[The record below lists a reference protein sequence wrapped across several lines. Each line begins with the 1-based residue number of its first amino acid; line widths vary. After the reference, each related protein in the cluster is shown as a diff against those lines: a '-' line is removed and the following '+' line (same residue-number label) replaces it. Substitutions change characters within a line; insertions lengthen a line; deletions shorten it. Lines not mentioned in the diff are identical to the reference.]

1 MVAKVN
7 RLGSAAASVHYF
19 EREGGYYARNDPEHR
34 RASRWHG
41 SGAAALGLKGRVN
54 AWPFR
59 TVLEGKVP
67 KTDIRLGRRRREGET
82 EHEPGH
88 DITFSAP
95 KSVSLEGLLWGRD
108 DVVRAHDGAVRA
120 TLDFIE
126 ARLLETRVWDRE
138 FRRMRRAPA
147 PSMVAATFR
156 HIASRDLDPQ
166 LHTHAVIANMT
177 QDAER
182 RWRSLDTGRLK
193 AAEKLIGAH
202 YRNELARR
210 LMERGYTLSSSMAG
224 GVPSFEIAGYG
235 RAELAAFSNRR
246 LAILRYVKER
256 GWTYNAARAQQ
267 AALATRARKNEPGR
281 AALEELWRGRA
292 KEFGFSRPRQ
302 RRTRPPPVLSMLEIA
317 SRAAEHLEERRS
329 VFPAHELTMRC
340 LAHSPGRYTL
350 QDADEA
356 TQQLVRDGHLME
368 TVRRGVSGRAFVTDR
383 TVRTERGMLAL
394 LRDGAGAGRPLTEA
408 DAVETRL
415 AASGL
420 TEGQK
425 EAVRTVLL
433 HDDLVVGV
441 QGYAGTGKTAML
453 KEVAALAGGRRV
465 FGLAPSAAA
474 ARVLG
479 REAGIPVRTLQWFIA
494 RYRDAGDNLLG
505 DRALAGLRRR
515 FEGSVLVADEMSM
528 ASTAQT
534 HALMKIAAVLGV
546 ARLALVG
553 DRKQLRAV
561 EAGQPFRQLQEAGM
575 ATAVMDDIR
584 RQRDPVLKAAVTEAA
599 AGAPRRALDLLGENV
614 VELPAEELAETA
626 ARLWLELAPEDRR
639 ETLLLAPTHEL
650 RRRITDAVREGL
662 EAEGVLHGRV
672 LEIETLAKLNM
683 TRAETGDIRNWREG
697 DVAVF
702 HRDIYPY
709 RIQAG
714 DACMVTGFEGD
725 RVVLEHG
732 DGKARRIRPAGEIRY
747 RLDLHETQTIAIR
760 AGDRI
765 RWTRGDR
772 ARGLDNGAVA
782 GILSIGRRRLKLLT
796 DDGRVLDW
804 RHDDPQLRHMLH
816 AWASTVHAAQGM
828 TRDRAIAVADAG
840 HGHLGGLQSF
850 YVQISR
856 ARDTAVVLTDDRE
869 SLAAALEADSG
880 ERLTALEALGEDIA
894 LPEREEEEA
903 ARRAPLR
910 VPAKL
915 PEAPVLKPRTQ
926 KETVSAGLVGLA
938 EPDALSP
945 AQDAEGR
952 FEAWR
957 ASKARHDGAAA
968 EAGVPPALHAGHDG
982 LLAELQD
989 LAADNDMA
997 PGLRV
1002 AVEAALVDMDA
1013 GRVSACLQDLRQR
1026 LEARIELQPRGE
1038 RSRVVDRPGYA
1049 DWRRELE
1056 TAATAARAILADDG
1070 PSALPGDDG
1079 REELKTMLARAD
1091 MRLASDDALFRART
1105 ADARVR
1111 DWHGRWTKAME
1122 RVEEPGG
1129 ADELDRFAG
1138 LARPIMDD
1146 PDLDNLDRR
1155 HVEIMLAD
1163 WRAREEA
1170 KTAGAAWLAA
1180 WTGGGED
1187 GKAERG
1193 EDMLGEGRS
1202 LAADPAM
1209 PEALRQHLV
1218 EALRAHDGAEAE
1230 RAERE
1235 ARRNRAREA
1244 ATATRREAGDI
1255 AFRLRTGHWLQEA
1268 DGMDRLLARGERLA
1282 GNRNLTEAER
1292 RRLEEALG
1300 RERERRADVLLGAV
1314 RALDPAEAPPEA
1326 LFSRVA
1332 AVARD
1337 PELDAGS
1344 RRNLDMA
1351 VDRARRRAAAHG
1363 DFETWRREWDAFR
1376 APIEAKGLTAF
1387 ADRGCRPHVERARE
1401 IARDPD
1407 LRPDVKD
1414 RLTTFLLDHD
1424 VAWPAAVKRYGQLL
1438 EEWKEIRAR
1447 AQARR
1452 ISRFSV
1458 IGSTFIVEDMRELA
1472 ASPHLSEAQKETF
1485 RDIAA
1490 GHDAHIERLRH
1501 QRERERALSRGQDFG
1516 LSM

>member
-19 EREGGYYARNDPEHR
+19 EREGGYYARHDPEHR
-34 RASRWHG
+34 RASCWHG
-41 SGAAALGLKGRVN
+41 AGAAALGLKGRVN

-59 TVLEGKVP
+59 AVLEGKVP

-120 TLDFIE
+120 VLDFIE

-138 FRRMRRAPA
+138 FRRMRRVPA

-177 QDAER
+177 QDAEG

-281 AALEELWRGRA
+281 AALEALWRGRA
-292 KEFGFSRPRQ
+292 REFGFQRPRK

-340 LAHSPGRYTL
+340 LAHSPGRYTV

-356 TQQLVRDGHLME
+356 IAQLVRDGHLME

-394 LRDGAGAGRPLTEA
+394 LGDGAGAGGPLTEA
-408 DAVETRL
+408 DAVEARL

-425 EAVRTVLL
+425 QAVRTVLL

-494 RYRDAGDNLLG
+494 RYRDAGDNLLD
-505 DRALAGLRRR
+505 DRALARLRSR

-534 HALMKIAAVLGV
+534 FQLMKIAAVLGV
-546 ARLALVG
+546 GRLALVG

-584 RQRDPVLKAAVTEAA
+584 RQRDPVLKAAVIEAA

-626 ARLWLELAPEDRR
+626 ARLWLELAPEERR

-650 RRRITDAVREGL
+650 RHRITDAVREGL

-672 LEIETLAKLNM
+672 LEIETLAKLGM

-765 RWTRGDR
+765 RWTRNDK
-772 ARGLDNGAVA
+772 ARGLDNGATAEV
-782 GILSIGRRRLKLLT
+782 LSIGRRRLKLLT
-796 DDGRVLDW
+796 DDGRDLDW

-840 HGHLGGLQSF
+840 HGHLGGLQGF

-910 VPAKL
+910 VPAKR
-915 PEAPVLKPRTQ
+915 PEAPVLNPRTQ
-926 KETVSAGLVGLA
+926 EETVSAEVPDPTTLA
-938 EPDALSP
+938 P
-945 AQDAEGR
+945 ARDAEGR
-952 FEAWR
+952 FAAWR
-957 ASKARHDGAAA
+957 ASKARHDGEAA
-968 EAGVPPALHAGHDG
+968 ETGVPPAWHAGHDG
-982 LLAELQD
+982 LLAELRG

-997 PGLRV
+997 PGLRA
-1002 AVEAALVDMDA
+1002 AVEAALADMDA

-1026 LEARIELQPRGE
+1026 LEARIGLQPRGE
-1038 RSRVVDRPGYA
+1038 RRRVVDRPGYA
-1049 DWRRELE
+1049 DWRRALE
-1056 TAATAARAILADDG
+1056 SAATAARAILADDG
-1070 PSALPGDDG
+1070 SPARPDDGG
-1079 REELKTMLARAD
+1079 REELKAMLVRAD
-1091 MRLASDDALFRART
+1091 LRLAGDDALFRART
-1105 ADARVR
+1105 ASGRVR

-1122 RVEEPGG
+1122 RVDEPGG
-1129 ADELDRFAG
+1129 AEELDRLAG
-1138 LARPIMDD
+1138 LGRRVADD
-1146 PDLDNLDRR
+1146 PDLDKLDRR
-1155 HVEIMLAD
+1155 HVGIMLAD
-1163 WRAREEA
+1163 WKARGEA
-1170 KTAGAAWLAA
+1170 EMAAAGWLAA

-1193 EDMLGEGRS
+1193 DDALRKGRS

-1218 EALRAHDGAEAE
+1218 EALRAHDGVEAE

-1244 ATATRREAGDI
+1244 ATVARREAGDI
-1255 AFRLRTGHWLQEA
+1255 AFRLRTGDWLREA

-1282 GNRNLTEAER
+1282 GSRNLTEAER

-1300 RERERRADVLLGAV
+1300 QERERRADALLGAV
-1314 RALDPAEAPPEA
+1314 RALDPAEARPEA

-1363 DFETWRREWDAFR
+1363 DFEKWRLDWDAFR
-1376 APIEAKGLTAF
+1376 APVEAKGQVAF
-1387 ADRGCRPHVERARE
+1387 ADPGCRPHVERARE
-1401 IARDPD
+1401 IARNPD
-1407 LRPDVKD
+1407 LSPDAKD
-1414 RLTTFLLDHD
+1414 RLTTFLHDHD
-1424 VAWPAAVKRYGQLL
+1424 IAWPLAVKRYGQLL
-1438 EEWKEIRAR
+1438 AEWKELREEAKT
-1447 AQARR
+1447 RR
-1452 ISRFSV
+1452 IARFD
-1458 IGSTFIVEDMRELA
+1458 IIAGANIVEDMRELA
-1472 ASPHLSEAQKETF
+1472 ASPHLSDAQKKTF
-1485 RDIAA
+1485 LDIAA
-1490 GHDAHIERLRH
+1490 ERDAHIERLRR
-1501 QRERERALSRGQDFG
+1501 QRERQRALSRDRGFG

>member
-1 MVAKVN
+1 
-7 RLGSAAASVHYF
+7 
-19 EREGGYYARNDPEHR
+19 
-34 RASRWHG
+34 
-41 SGAAALGLKGRVN
+41 
-54 AWPFR
+54 
-59 TVLEGKVP
+59 
-67 KTDIRLGRRRREGET
+67 
-82 EHEPGH
+82 
-88 DITFSAP
+88 
-95 KSVSLEGLLWGRD
+95 
-108 DVVRAHDGAVRA
+108 
-120 TLDFIE
+120 
-126 ARLLETRVWDRE
+126 
-138 FRRMRRAPA
+138 
-147 PSMVAATFR
+147 
-156 HIASRDLDPQ
+156 
-166 LHTHAVIANMT
+166 
-177 QDAER
+177 
-182 RWRSLDTGRLK
+182 
-193 AAEKLIGAH
+193 
-202 YRNELARR
+202 
-210 LMERGYTLSSSMAG
+210 MA
-224 GVPSFEIAGYG
+224 
-235 RAELAAFSNRR
+235 
-246 LAILRYVKER
+246 
-256 GWTYNAARAQQ
+256 
-267 AALATRARKNEPGR
+267 
-281 AALEELWRGRA
+281 
-292 KEFGFSRPRQ
+292 
-302 RRTRPPPVLSMLEIA
+302 
-317 SRAAEHLEERRS
+317 
-329 VFPAHELTMRC
+329 C
-340 LAHSPGRYTL
+340 
-350 QDADEA
+350 
-356 TQQLVRDGHLME
+356 
-368 TVRRGVSGRAFVTDR
+368 
-383 TVRTERGMLAL
+383 
-394 LRDGAGAGRPLTEA
+394 
-408 DAVETRL
+408 
-415 AASGL
+415 
-420 TEGQK
+420 
-425 EAVRTVLL
+425 
-433 HDDLVVGV
+433 
-441 QGYAGTGKTAML
+441 
-453 KEVAALAGGRRV
+453 
-465 FGLAPSAAA
+465 
-474 ARVLG
+474 
-479 REAGIPVRTLQWFIA
+479 
-494 RYRDAGDNLLG
+494 
-505 DRALAGLRRR
+505 
-515 FEGSVLVADEMSM
+515 
-528 ASTAQT
+528 
-534 HALMKIAAVLGV
+534 
-546 ARLALVG
+546 
-553 DRKQLRAV
+553 
-561 EAGQPFRQLQEAGM
+561 
-575 ATAVMDDIR
+575 
-584 RQRDPVLKAAVTEAA
+584 
-599 AGAPRRALDLLGENV
+599 
-614 VELPAEELAETA
+614 
-626 ARLWLELAPEDRR
+626 
-639 ETLLLAPTHEL
+639 
-650 RRRITDAVREGL
+650 
-662 EAEGVLHGRV
+662 
-672 LEIETLAKLNM
+672 
-683 TRAETGDIRNWREG
+683 
-697 DVAVF
+697 
-702 HRDIYPY
+702 
-709 RIQAG
+709 
-714 DACMVTGFEGD
+714 
-725 RVVLEHG
+725 
-732 DGKARRIRPAGEIRY
+732 AGEIRY

-1105 ADARVR
+1105 ASGRVR

-1129 ADELDRFAG
+1129 ADELDRLAG

-1490 GHDAHIERLRH
+1490 GHDAHIERLRR
-1501 QRERERALSRGQDFG
+1501 QRERERALSRGRDFG

>member
-41 SGAAALGLKGRVN
+41 AGAAALGLKGRVN

-59 TVLEGKVP
+59 AVLEGKVP

-138 FRRMRRAPA
+138 FRRMRRVPA

-177 QDAER
+177 QDTEG

-210 LMERGYTLSSSMAG
+210 LIERGYTLSSSMAG

-281 AALEELWRGRA
+281 AALEALWRGRA
-292 KEFGFSRPRQ
+292 REFGFTRPRQ

-394 LRDGAGAGRPLTEA
+394 LRDGAGRPLTEA
-408 DAVETRL
+408 DAVEARL
-415 AASGL
+415 AVSGL
-420 TEGQK
+420 TDGQK
-425 EAVRTVLL
+425 DAVRTVLL
-433 HDDLVVGV
+433 HGDLVVGV

-453 KEVAALAGGRRV
+453 KEVAALAGERRV

-494 RYRDAGDNLLG
+494 RYRDAGDNLLD

-534 HALMKIAAVLGV
+534 FQLMKIAAALGV
-546 ARLALVG
+546 GRLALVG

-584 RQRDPVLKAAVTEAA
+584 RQRDPVLKAAVVEAA

-626 ARLWLELAPEDRR
+626 ARLWLELAPEERR

-672 LEIETLAKLNM
+672 LEIETLAKLGM

-714 DACMVTGFEGD
+714 DACMVTGLEGD

-926 KETVSAGLVGLA
+926 EEAVSAGLV
-938 EPDALSP
+938 EPDELAP
-945 AQDAEGR
+945 ARDAEGR
-952 FEAWR
+952 FAAWR

-968 EAGVPPALHAGHDG
+968 GVLPALHAGHDG
-982 LLAELQD
+982 LLAELRD

-997 PGLRV
+997 PGLRT
-1002 AVEAALVDMDA
+1002 AVEAALADMDA

-1026 LEARIELQPRGE
+1026 LEARIRLQPGVE
-1038 RSRVVDRPGYA
+1038 RSRRVDRPGYA

-1056 TAATAARAILADDG
+1056 SAATAARAILADDG
-1070 PSALPGDDG
+1070 PPAVPAEGG

-1105 ADARVR
+1105 TLQRLR

-1122 RVEEPGG
+1122 RADEPGG
-1129 ADELDRFAG
+1129 ADELDRLAG

-1146 PDLDNLDRR
+1146 PDLGNLDRR

-1163 WRAREEA
+1163 WTAREEA
-1170 KTAGAAWLAA
+1170 KTAGAAWLTA
-1180 WTGGGED
+1180 WNGDGED

-1193 EDMLGEGRS
+1193 EDGLREGRS

-1218 EALRAHDGAEAE
+1218 EALRAHDTVEAE

-1244 ATATRREAGDI
+1244 ATVARREAGDI
-1255 AFRLRTGHWLQEA
+1255 AFRLRTGHWLQEPV
-1268 DGMDRLLARGERLA
+1268 GMDRLLARGERLA
-1282 GNRNLTEAER
+1282 GNRNLTEAEC

-1300 RERERRADVLLGAV
+1300 RERERRADALLGAV
-1314 RALDPAEAPPEA
+1314 RALDPAEPRPEA
-1326 LFSRVA
+1326 LFSRVE
-1332 AVARD
+1332 AVVRD
-1337 PELDAGS
+1337 PALDAGS
-1344 RRNLDMA
+1344 RRSLDMA
-1351 VDRARRRAAAHG
+1351 VDRARRRAVAHG

-1438 EEWKEIRAR
+1438 EEWKEIRAK

-1472 ASPHLSEAQKETF
+1472 ASPHLSEAQKQTF

-1490 GHDAHIERLRH
+1490 GHHAHIERLRR
-1501 QRERERALSRGQDFG
+1501 QQERERALSRSQDFG